1 MGVNDVSTLE
11 IFLAEIAGKSEL
23 REAYFK
29 LFKDGTEEE
38 FEHYYKIISKT
49 SNQK

>member
-1 MGVNDVSTLE
+1 MNKT
-11 IFLAEIAGKSEL
+11 EL

-38 FEHYYKIISKT
+38 FELYYKIITSKE
-49 SNQK
+49 KHLK

>member
-1 MGVNDVSTLE
+1 MDKT
-11 IFLAEIAGKSEL
+11 EL

-38 FEHYYKIISKT
+38 FEHYYSIIT
-49 SNQK
+49 NQNK

>member
-1 MGVNDVSTLE
+1 MS
-11 IFLAEIAGKSEL
+11 KSEL

-38 FEHYYKIISKT
+38 FEHYYNIIVSQTNKIYLVKW
-49 SNQK
+49 N

>member
-1 MGVNDVSTLE
+1 MS
-11 IFLAEIAGKSEL
+11 KSEL

-38 FEHYYKIISKT
+38 FELYYNIISKM
-49 SNQK
+49 SNHK